1 VSDIS
6 ERIDKLSPVKR
17 ALFELQETRASLSE
31 MKRARE
37 EPIAIVG
44 MACRFPGGVDNPD
57 AYWELLRNG
66 VDAVTEVPPDRWDL
80 GEYYDADPNAPGKM
94 YTRHGGFLT
103 QIDRFDSHFFG
114 IAPREAMS
122 MDPQQRVLLEV
133 SWEALERA
141 GLAPDRLGGTPTSV
155 FVGIST
161 SDYAYLGVRAR
172 SPRLIDAY
180 SGTGGSVCITAG
192 RLAYTLGL
200 RGPALALDT
209 ACSSSLVAVHL
220 AVGSL
225 RSGESRL
232 ALVAG
237 VNLMLMPDATVY
249 FCKVRALAA
258 DGRCKTFDAAAD
270 GYVRGEGCGVVVL
283 KRLSDALADG
293 DQVLA
298 LIRGSS
304 VNQDG
309 HSNGLTAP
317 NLQAQEA
324 VIRSALAAAGIEPA
338 QVGYVE
344 AHGTGTPLG
353 DPIEVQALAAAL
365 GAGRPAERPLLVGS
379 VKTNFG
385 HLEAAAGVA
394 GLIKAVLVLQHGHH
408 AAPHIA
414 AESPR

>member
-172 SPRLIDAY
+172 SPRVIDA
-180 SGTGGSVCITAG
+180 
-192 RLAYTLGL
+192 
-200 RGPALALDT
+200 
-209 ACSSSLVAVHL
+209 
-220 AVGSL
+220 
-225 RSGESRL
+225 
-232 ALVAG
+232 
-237 VNLMLMPDATVY
+237 
-249 FCKVRALAA
+249 
-258 DGRCKTFDAAAD
+258 
-270 GYVRGEGCGVVVL
+270 
-283 KRLSDALADG
+283 
-293 DQVLA
+293 
-298 LIRGSS
+298 
-304 VNQDG
+304 
-309 HSNGLTAP
+309 
-317 NLQAQEA
+317 
-324 VIRSALAAAGIEPA
+324 
-338 QVGYVE
+338 
-344 AHGTGTPLG
+344 
-353 DPIEVQALAAAL
+353 
-365 GAGRPAERPLLVGS
+365 
-379 VKTNFG
+379 
-385 HLEAAAGVA
+385 
-394 GLIKAVLVLQHGHH
+394 
-408 AAPHIA
+408 
-414 AESPR
+414 